1 MRNAPTKGSHI
12 VPMEKILV
20 IEDDRAINKALKH
33 LLESEGFTVDIAP
46 YGAAVLAASALRL
59 LDACAADGNLNDVKM
74 M

>member
-20 IEDDRAINKALKH
+20 IEDDRAINKALKQ

-46 YGAAVLAASALRL
+46 DGAAGLAAITVGRL
-59 LDACAADGNLNDVKM
+59 TRAPRPIQRVAEPAP
-74 M
+74 